1 MLARTLVRLTPRR
14 YIASYAY
21 KKGQKNSDLDASL
34 LSVLKERGLVSNVTS
49 ENLDAAISKESLTVY
64 CGADPT
70 AESLHVGN
78 MMPLMILLHFFIR
91 GHNLLPLVGGAT
103 GQVGDPS
110 GRTTER
116 TRIVDEKREDNVK
129 RIQLQMGQ
137 FFEKASEYA
146 STRGYVEKR
155 GTLSPLNNAE
165 WWKGVSFLG
174 FLGTYG
180 RHIRV
185 GHMLARESVKARLNS
200 EQGIGFNEFAY
211 QVLQAY
217 DFWHLF
223 KTYNCRIQVGGND
236 QWGNITAGID
246 LISRLR
252 SQLDKKDPKHNQE
265 AYGITVPLLTTPSGE
280 KFGKSA
286 GNAVWLDKVLTK
298 PYDLYQYFIKA
309 PDSVVESY
317 LKLFTLIPLDEI
329 PQIMEKHN
337 VDESLRYAQRV
348 LASEVTDLVHG
359 AGAGQRS
366 QLISAILFPIPGDQ
380 NVADCS
386 ASEILAAFESEK
398 LVKEIPKSQLFG
410 QPWKSV
416 LATVLGKSKSEASRL
431 LKGGGIY
438 VGLERTNIKNEET
451 LQSSHLVDDTL
462 LLIRVGK
469 GNYTVV
475 KAVE

>member
-14 YIASYAY
+14 SLSLYAHTQC
-21 KKGQKNSDLDASL
+21 QKNSDLDASL

-49 ENLDAAISKESLTVY
+49 EDLDSAISKENLTVY

-70 AESLHVGN
+70 AKSLHVGN
-78 MMPLMILLHFFIR
+78 MMPLMILLHFYIR

-116 TRIVDEKREDNVK
+116 TRIVDDEREDNVV
-129 RIQLQMGQ
+129 RIQSQMGQ
-137 FFEKASEYA
+137 FFERASEYA
-146 STRGYVEKR
+146 FTRGYVGKR
-155 GTLSPLNNAE
+155 GDLKPLNNAE

-252 SQLDKKDPKHNQE
+252 SHLDKKDPKHNQE

-286 GNAVWLDKVLTK
+286 GNAVWLDNALTK

-317 LKLFTLIPLDEI
+317 LKLFTLIPLEEI
-329 PQIMEKHN
+329 PQIMEKHRH
-337 VDESLRYAQRV
+337 DESLRYAQRV
-348 LASEVTDLVHG
+348 LASEVTDLIHGTG
-359 AGAGQRS
+359 AGHRS

-380 NVADCS
+380 HVADSS
-386 ASEILAAFESEK
+386 ASEILNAFEAEG
-398 LVKEIPKSQLFG
+398 LVKEIPKSELLG

-416 LATVLGKSKSEASRL
+416 LATTLGKSKSEAGRL
-431 LKGGGIY
+431 LKGGGVY
-438 VGLERTNIKNEET
+438 VGLKRANIRSDET
-451 LQSSHLVDDTL
+451 FQSSHLVDDSL

-475 KAVE
+475 RAI